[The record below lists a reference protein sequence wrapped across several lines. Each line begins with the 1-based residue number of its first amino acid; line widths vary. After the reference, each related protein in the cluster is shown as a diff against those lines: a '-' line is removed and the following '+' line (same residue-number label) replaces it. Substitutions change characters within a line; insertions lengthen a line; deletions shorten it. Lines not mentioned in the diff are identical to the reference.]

1 LSDRE
6 RRAAYGT
13 DRERRISAYGVC
25 RDDRGRLLMVRSSA
39 LTGLPG
45 WWQIPG
51 GGVEQGEHPADTVV
65 REFAEETGLDVE
77 VGDPVTVDADVGPDP
92 GTGRLRHTDRIVYE
106 VVIRGGRLRPEAA
119 GGTDLADFLDEPRL
133 AVATVLPWCA
143 RLLGLPERDLP
154 ERPASVGPASVGPAS
169 VGPASVGETRP
180 AAGPPRGQRFGAY
193 ALVTDSASRLLL
205 TQVAPGYPGA
215 GRWHLPGG
223 GTDFGEQPAEGLLR
237 ELAEE
242 TGQRGRVGAL
252 LGVRHHH
259 DPAALGPEG
268 HPVNWHVVQAV
279 YQVVVDH
286 PTPLAVTEAAGG
298 STGAVGWFTPAQV
311 GALPLTGLVVEM
323 LAGGAADACA
333 S

>member
-1 LSDRE
+1 
-6 RRAAYGT
+6 
-13 DRERRISAYGVC
+13 
-25 RDDRGRLLMVRSSA
+25 MVRSTAS
-39 LTGLPG
+39 TGLAG

-51 GGVEQGEHPADTVV
+51 GGVEQGEHPADAVV

-77 VGDPVTVDADVGPDP
+77 VGDPVTVEADVGADP
-92 GTGRLRHTDRIVYE
+92 GTGLLRHTDRIVYR
-106 VVIRGGRLRPEAA
+106 VSIRGGRLRPEVA
-119 GGTDLADFLDEPRL
+119 GGTDLADFLDEPQL

-143 RLLGLPERDLP
+143 RLLGLPVRDLP
-154 ERPASVGPASVGPAS
+154 QRPASVKSGQVKSGQVKSVSVGPGP
-169 VGPASVGETRP
+169 VGDTRP
-180 AAGPPRGQRFGAY
+180 AADPPRGQRFGAY
-193 ALVTDSASRLLL
+193 ALVTDSAGRLLL
-205 TQVAPGYPGA
+205 TRVAAGYPGA

-286 PTPLAVTEAAGG
+286 PTPPEVTEAAGG
-298 STGAVGWFTPAQV
+298 STGAVGWFAPAEV
-311 GALPLTGLVVEM
+311 GALPLTGLVVDM
-323 LAGGAADACA
+323 LAGGAANACA